1 MYIREVFLSFF
12 VSVRGAS
19 VFKNWLAF
27 HIICNTYIL
36 LSVRFRAQAATELG
50 CPGDDVR

>member
-12 VSVRGAS
+12 VSVGGAS

-27 HIICNTYIL
+27 HIICNRYIL
-36 LSVRFRAQAATELG
+36 LSVHFRAQATAELG
-50 CPGDDVR
+50 CPGDDLR